1 MWQADCGS
9 LGHLWQMSRT
19 LRETDWHHTAATTAH
34 TTSESFTTSVSS
46 LQDKRKL
53 DWTIKYVRNKIIMEM
68 EQIYHPHSMWT
79 IFDNIYGNC
88 MQKAPESLRYSNFGQ
103 IWGFHNTL
111 KFLSLLNVAKLSQ
124 TNNKSFVWNSE
135 TLKMASSSY
144 ATSEAS
150 KQSKAAEFRLVSREL
165 ELYWAN
171 QNWLF
176 QVTWPEL
183 NQSEN
188 RFDETGTATSV
199 NA

>member
-1 MWQADCGS
+1 
-9 LGHLWQMSRT
+9 
-19 LRETDWHHTAATTAH
+19 
-34 TTSESFTTSVSS
+34 
-46 LQDKRKL
+46 
-53 DWTIKYVRNKIIMEM
+53 
-68 EQIYHPHSMWT
+68 
-79 IFDNIYGNC
+79 
-88 MQKAPESLRYSNFGQ
+88 MQKAPESLRYLNFGQ

-176 QVTWPEL
+176 QVTWPEF
-183 NQSEN
+183 NQSDN